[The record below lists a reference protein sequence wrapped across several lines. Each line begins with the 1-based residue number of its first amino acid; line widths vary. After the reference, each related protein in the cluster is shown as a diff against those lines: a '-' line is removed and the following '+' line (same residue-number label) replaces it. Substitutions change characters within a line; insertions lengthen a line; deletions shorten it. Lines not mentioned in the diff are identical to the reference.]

1 MTESTSFFTQ
11 DPMGYADGE
20 IPLTD
25 EQKRTIIERKY
36 ESTNPMISDT
46 QHKGVWKRYGLCAH
60 EKLGLTEDH
69 GVIINL
75 MGTSN
80 GEIAIAPDG
89 SILRGDAIDIR
100 EELIGVNL
108 TRSQEFVFR
117 VEKLTKTNGPQ
128 LREEL
133 QHTADQRRKEGEA
146 DMMDSIGA
154 SFVEAMQMLKEQG
167 AQNTQTTNPAEL
179 AEFMK
184 WKAEQEVVTEKA
196 TSPITSTSAGKG
208 KK

>member
-1 MTESTSFFTQ
+1 MTQSEEFFTQ
-11 DPMGYADGE
+11 DVMDYADGV
-20 IPLTD
+20 IPLTAD
-25 EQKRTIIERKY
+25 QKSTIVERKY
-36 ESTNPMISDT
+36 ESTNPLISDT
-46 QHKGVWKRYGLCAH
+46 QHKGVWPRYGLLAH
-60 EKLGLTEDH
+60 PKLGLTEDH

-117 VEKLTKTNGPQ
+117 VEKLTKTNGPK

-154 SFVEAMQMLKEQG
+154 SFVEAMQMLKAQG
-167 AQNTQTTNPAEL
+167 AQTAQTTNPAEL

-184 WKAEQEVVTEKA
+184 WKAEQEPVTEKA
-196 TSPITSTSAGKG
+196 NSPVTSTSSGKG